1 MSINQVPD
9 DVQVLHYGS
18 KWNVVVGPNL
28 RASGWRG
35 GTFVMY
41 STLTG
46 SIPFEVEK
54 ADGNYVSGFLIHPS
68 EFAAPNEVYGATN
81 NYTSMPKRTEQGFV
95 SGAGVVAMA
104 CDNGRFGFKVY
115 ETQAIGAGAVRDGGP
130 IVYALNQ
137 NLYVSEN
144 GLLCNDTVVKLAQVG
159 ITTPQLLGVVSA
171 VPTIHNDYRVFMDQR
186 L

>member
-1 MSINQVPD
+1 MSINQIPD
-9 DVQVLHYGS
+9 DVQVMHYGS

-28 RASGWRG
+28 RVSGWRG
-35 GTFVMY
+35 GQFVMY

-46 SIPFEVEK
+46 TIPFEVEK
-54 ADGNYVSGFLIHPS
+54 SDGNYVSGFLISPS
-68 EFAAPNEVYGATN
+68 EYAAPNEAWGATN
-81 NYTSMPKRTEQGFV
+81 NYTGMQKRTEQGFA

-104 CDNGRFGFKVY
+104 CDNGRFGFKIY
-115 ETQAIGAGAVRDGGP
+115 ETQAIGGGAARDGGP
-130 IVYALNQ
+130 ITYALNQ

-144 GLLCNDTVVKLAQVG
+144 GLLCNDTPVKLLQVG

-171 VPTIHNDYRVFMDQR
+171 VPTIDNDSRVFIDQR